1 MKEVEKDTREVKA
14 ITGKITKIAQGVIE
28 GTSHYYLMLE
38 NSEDIFDASVVDF
51 IDVVRCEPGQE
62 VTIEYKEDKK
72 ANLVM
77 SLEFDGIVDKEEKE

>member
-1 MKEVEKDTREVKA
+1 
-14 ITGKITKIAQGVIE
+14 
-28 GTSHYYLMLE
+28 MLE